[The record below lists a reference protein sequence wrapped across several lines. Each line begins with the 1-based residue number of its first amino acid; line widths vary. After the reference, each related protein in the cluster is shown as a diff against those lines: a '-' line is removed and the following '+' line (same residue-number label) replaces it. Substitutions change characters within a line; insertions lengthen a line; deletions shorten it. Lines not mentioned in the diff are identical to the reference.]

1 VRAESLKLAVA
12 FIVPCSLLWELACGG
27 VSNDPNGISGQG
39 RSGSGGRAGA
49 AGAAGRAGAAGASGA
64 GGSGALAGAGG
75 SAGAGNEAG
84 AAGAGLG
91 GSGPGATVPEGCPEP
106 TPIPAPGQDIVIRSV
121 TFDTGEVVL
130 QNVSNEDQT
139 IVGGRQGW
147 QWCNFPAYW
156 NIVLAEENVVLSPGE
171 TYAFVSINNTMGQ
184 WSYDPEGGELGIYTT
199 TGAFTTPS
207 LMRAFVSWAD
217 AAQSREPTAVMAGYW
232 TFDERIEI
240 GPNDAGF
247 VITGESNRA
256 SGYTGVPARC
266 LVIPPN
272 E

>member
-1 VRAESLKLAVA
+1 
-12 FIVPCSLLWELACGG
+12 
-27 VSNDPNGISGQG
+27 
-39 RSGSGGRAGA
+39 
-49 AGAAGRAGAAGASGA
+49 
-64 GGSGALAGAGG
+64 
-75 SAGAGNEAG
+75 
-84 AAGAGLG
+84 
-91 GSGPGATVPEGCPEP
+91 VPEGCPEP
-106 TPIPAPGQDIVIRSV
+106 SPIAAPGQDIVIRSV

-130 QNVSNEDQT
+130 QNVSDSDQT

-156 NIVLAEENVVLSPGE
+156 AIVQEEENVVLSPGE
-171 TYAFVSINNTMGQ
+171 TYAFVSVYNTMGQ

-199 TGAFTTPS
+199 TGSFTTAS
-207 LMRAFVSWAD
+207 LLRAFVSWAE

-240 GPNDAGF
+240 GSGDAGF

-272 E
+272 EE